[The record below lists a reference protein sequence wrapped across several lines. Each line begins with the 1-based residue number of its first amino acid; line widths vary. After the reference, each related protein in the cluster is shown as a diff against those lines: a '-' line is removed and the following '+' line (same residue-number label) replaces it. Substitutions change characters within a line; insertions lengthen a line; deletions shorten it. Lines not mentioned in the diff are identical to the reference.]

1 MRKRVAL
8 LALWGFGLVGCAP
21 LGARASGRR
30 RVPHRARGAD
40 RRTTSRAPR
49 SLYRQILALGL
60 DWSPV
65 WNNLAVIAVHRHE
78 YSAARKLLAHAVA
91 ANERDVVALTNYGVM
106 SYHLSDYA
114 EARNTLEEAR
124 RLRIQ
129 LIDCDPVEAGAR
141 RGKRN
146 STRGRRRRS
155 TRRRRR
161 YLARIDSAT
170 ISDAPLPAADLM
182 ADLHVVDTLPP
193 RARFWERAHRKIKR
207 SKFRTE
213 K

>member
-8 LALWGFGLVGCAP
+8 LALCGFLGCAP
-21 LGARASGRR
+21 LARE
-30 RVPHRARGAD
+30 HRGDAAFRSAVAAQLAYD
-40 RRTTSRAPR
+40 EPRAE
-49 SLYRQILALGL
+49 SLYREILALGL

-65 WNNLAVIAVHRHE
+65 WNNLAVIHVHRHQ

-114 EARNTLEEAR
+114 EARKTLEAAR
-124 RLRIQ
+124 RLRLQIIESIPSEGRASWEEQ
-129 LIDCDPVEAGAR
+129 QYAR
-141 RGKRN
+141 A
-146 STRGRRRRS
+146 TAPLDD
-155 TRRRRR
+155 TARR

-182 ADLHVVDTLPP
+182 ADLHMNELPP
-193 RARFWERAHRKIKR
+193 RA
-207 SKFRTE
+207 KF
-213 K
+213 